1 MKIMQVQIYTLEKK
15 MKSPFSTSFGTV
27 HNKKFYVIEAID
39 ESGIVGWGEGVAFEA
54 PWYTEE
60 TVETSLHMLRD
71 FLVPLLLNKELEHP
85 NEVSQIFSSIRRNQM
100 AKASLEGAVWD
111 IYAQMK
117 KVSLAEAIGGTQK
130 AIDVGISIGIEK
142 TIEKQLQV
150 VENFLNEGYKRI
162 KIKIKPGWDIEVVRA
177 IRARFGEIPL
187 MVDANSAYTLHDI
200 ELLKQL
206 DEFNLMMIEQPLAQ
220 DDIVDHAVLQKQI
233 TTPVCLDESICSYND
248 AKSAIALGS
257 CQVINIKIG
266 RVGGISE
273 AIKIHDLCVA
283 NQIAVWCGGM
293 LEAGI
298 GRAHNVALTSLTGFT
313 MPGDTAASSRY
324 WDEDII
330 YPEVTVANGQIQVPT
345 SIGIGY
351 AINRAAIEKASIQ
364 KEIITTSKTLF

>member
-1 MKIMQVQIYTLEKK
+1 MKITEVHIYTLEKK
-15 MKSPFSTSFGTV
+15 MKSPFTTSFGTV
-27 HNKKFYVIEAID
+27 HNKKFYIIEVVD
-39 ESGIVGWGEGVAFEA
+39 ESGVVGWGEGVAFEA

-60 TVETSLHMLRD
+60 TVETSLHMLRS

-100 AKASLEGAVWD
+100 AKASIEGAVWD
-111 IYAQMK
+111 IYAQLK

-130 AIDVGISIGIEK
+130 AIDVGISIGIEE

-150 VENFLNEGYKRI
+150 VGKFLNEGYKRI
-162 KIKIKPGWDIEVVRA
+162 KIKIKPGWDVEVVRA
-177 IRARFGEIPL
+177 IRERFGEIPL
-187 MVDANSAYTLHDI
+187 MVDANSAYTLEDI
-200 ELLKQL
+200 DVLKQL

-220 DDIVDHAVLQKQI
+220 DDIADHAILQKQI
-233 TTPVCLDESICSYND
+233 NTPVCLDESICSYND
-248 AKSAIALGS
+248 ARSAITLGS

-298 GRAHNVALTSLTGFT
+298 GRAHNVAITSLPGFT

-330 YPEVTVANGQIQVPT
+330 YPEVTVAKGEIQVPT

-364 KEIITTSKTLF
+364 KETITTPKTLF

>member
-1 MKIMQVQIYTLEKK
+1 MKITEVHIYTLEKK
-15 MKSPFSTSFGTV
+15 MKSPFTTSFGTV
-27 HNKKFYVIEAID
+27 HNKKFYVIEAVD
-39 ESGIVGWGEGVAFEA
+39 ESGVVGWGEGVAFEA

-60 TVETSLHMLRD
+60 TVETSLHMLRG

-100 AKASLEGAVWD
+100 AKASIEGAVWD
-111 IYAQMK
+111 IYAQLK

-130 AIDVGISIGIEK
+130 AIDVGISIGIEE

-150 VENFLNEGYKRI
+150 VDKFLNEGYKRI
-162 KIKIKPGWDIEVVRA
+162 KIKIKPGWDVEVVRA
-177 IRARFGEIPL
+177 IRERFGEIPL
-187 MVDANSAYTLHDI
+187 MVDANSAYTLEDI
-200 ELLKQL
+200 DVLKQL

-220 DDIVDHAVLQKQI
+220 DDIADHAILQKQI
-233 TTPVCLDESICSYND
+233 NTPICLDESICSYND
-248 AKSAIALGS
+248 ARSAITLGS

-298 GRAHNVALTSLTGFT
+298 GRAHNVAITSLPGFT

-330 YPEVTVANGQIQVPT
+330 YPEVTVAKGEIQVPT

-364 KEIITTSKTLF
+364 KEIITTPKTLF